1 MDFQDNSSGGMSDAD
16 VSALIEQVNA
26 PDPERPMTGGDT
38 PPQEAQT
45 ATATPPQQTAQP
57 QQNAWDPKPWEFT
70 WKGQKILPE
79 NQDKLK
85 QWAAQGYDYAQ
96 RMELLKQERE
106 NYKTELEKKFEPY
119 KKYDEINQYVQKD
132 PEWWAHVE
140 QSWNDR
146 LQSEDPTIRRV
157 KSLLEQELA
166 PVKEIL
172 TQKEQEAQ
180 QARISEEDQRL
191 SQDIKSIREKY
202 ADLDFDTPDAD
213 GKSLEHKVI
222 EYGAKNNIP
231 TFKAAFLDFYHD
243 QLEKMWEARGREAI
257 SKDAAKRQKLGLSGK
272 PQTPKA
278 KTDDYD
284 VRGKSHNDLLNE
296 ILEREG
302 IA

>member
-1 MDFQDNSSGGMSDAD
+1 MDLQDTSGGGSSEID
-16 VSALIEQVNA
+16 VNALLESVNA
-26 PDPERPMTGGDT
+26 PDPERPMTGGAE
-38 PPQEAQT
+38 PAEAQQSQ
-45 ATATPPQQTAQP
+45 APAEQP
-57 QQNAWDPKPWEFT
+57 QQPVNAWDPKPWEFT

-79 NQDKLK
+79 NQEKLK

-106 NYKTELEKKFEPY
+106 NYKRDLEKQYEPF
-119 KKYDEINQYVQKD
+119 KKYDQINQYVQKD

-140 QSWNDR
+140 QSWNER
-146 LQSEDPTIRRV
+146 LQNEDPTIRRV
-157 KSLLEQELA
+157 KSLLEDELK
-166 PVKEIL
+166 PVKELL
-172 TQKEQEAQ
+172 TQKEQEAEQ
-180 QARISEEDQRL
+180 KRISEEDTRL
-191 SQDIKSIREKY
+191 AQEVKSIREKY

-222 EYGAKNNIP
+222 EHGAKHNFP

-243 QLEKMWEARGREAI
+243 QLEKMWEARGREAV
-257 SKDAAKRQKLGLSGK
+257 SKEAAKRQKLGLSGK
-272 PQTPKA
+272 PQTPRTR
-278 KTDDYD
+278 TDDYD